1 MTSINNFE
9 NIEFEEETEKK
20 SRAWELL
27 DSLKNK
33 KPGKF
38 RFVLKKKYIAVASLV
53 LMLCGAIYVN
63 YLYTSGELDKLI
75 PTGKNYGDSIL
86 VGGDIEDG
94 ELGDAASVFSEARV
108 NRKQTREEAIT
119 TMQNLFGAEETDSEQ
134 TAALSEKAQTMA
146 ANMELETKIESMM
159 KAKGFSDCVVYISE
173 DYADV
178 MVETDGLLETEAA
191 VIKDAII
198 QETSV
203 PVENIKII
211 EVD

>member
-9 NIEFEEETEKK
+9 NVEFEEEKK
-20 SRAWELL
+20 NRARELL
-27 DSLKNK
+27 NSIKFK

-38 RFVLKKKYIAVASLV
+38 KFVLKKKYIAVASLV
-53 LMLCGAIYVN
+53 LMLCGAVYVN
-63 YLYTSGELDKLI
+63 YLYSTGELDKLN
-75 PTGKNYGDSIL
+75 PVGKNYGDSIL
-86 VGGDIEDG
+86 VDGDLTDG

-134 TAALSEKAQTMA
+134 ASALSAKAETMA

-159 KAKGFSDCVVYISE
+159 KAKGFKDCVVYISE

-178 MVETDGLLETEAA
+178 MVETEGLLETEAA
-191 VIKDAII
+191 LIKDAII